1 MTGSKSHQQTY
12 DAVVIGAG
20 FAGMYMLHVLRQ
32 AALTV
37 VAFEAGGDVGGT
49 WYWNRY
55 PGARCD
61 TESLFYSYQFDDGLQ
76 QDWNWT
82 ERYSAQPEI
91 LRYAQH
97 VAHRFD
103 LERDISFNTKIIDAR
118 WDERA
123 QLWTVATDT
132 GERNNCRFLISAVGC
147 LSAVNMPDI
156 DGLDE
161 FTGERYQTGLWPHEG
176 VDFRNKTVAIIGT
189 GSSAIQ
195 SIPIITEQA
204 EHVTV
209 FQRTPNYVVPA
220 QNRPLDPAEV
230 AKIKAD
236 YPAFRAKAKATY
248 SGNIFPIGGPSA
260 LDVTTEEREREY
272 ENRWHTGGLGL
283 MGAFQD
289 LQLNQASNETAAEFV
304 RSKIRKIVKDP
315 EVARKLSPT
324 NTFGCKRLCVATNYY
339 ETYNRDNISL
349 IDLNDTPIKCI
360 TANGVRTTKRDYD
373 VDILILATGFDAMT
387 GALNRINIQGTNGQ
401 KLTDTWRNGPIS
413 YLGLGVNGFPN
424 MFTITGPGSPSVLT
438 NMIPT
443 IEQHVNWIGA
453 CLAAMSK
460 KNATRIEATK
470 SAQSEWVA
478 YNAGLA
484 DKSLRVTC
492 NSWYLGANVSGKARV
507 FMPFVGGLPMYIEK
521 CEEVVREDYKGFV
534 IT

>member
-1 MTGSKSHQQTY
+1 MTGSKTHQHQPTTLSSLGQ
-12 DAVVIGAG
+12 ASLWGN
-20 FAGMYMLHVLRQ
+20 MYKPCMCQIAPLVRVSPHCLS
-32 AALTV
+32 

-82 ERYSAQPEI
+82 ERYPAQPEI

-103 LERDISFNTKIIDAR
+103 LKRDISFNTKIIDAR

-132 GERNNCRFLISAVGC
+132 GRRNNCRFLISAVGC

-204 EHVTV
+204 QHVTV

-289 LQLNQASNETAAEFV
+289 LQVNQASNETAAEFV

-373 VDILILATGFDAMT
+373 VDILILATGFDAYD
-387 GALNRINIQGTNGQ
+387 GGSQ
-401 KLTDTWRNGPIS
+401 S
-413 YLGLGVNGFPN
+413 Y
-424 MFTITGPGSPSVLT
+424 
-438 NMIPT
+438 
-443 IEQHVNWIGA
+443 QHSGHQWAEIDR
-453 CLAAMSK
+453 CLAKWADILSGPWGK
-460 KNATRIEATK
+460 RLPKYVHNYR
-470 SAQSEWVA
+470 SGQSIRADQHDPHHRTTCELDW
-478 YNAGLA
+478 GLF
-484 DKSLRVTC
+484 
-492 NSWYLGANVSGKARV
+492 SGHEQKECD
-507 FMPFVGGLPMYIEK
+507 P
-521 CEEVVREDYKGFV
+521 D
-534 IT
+534 